1 MLVFKKYFWQICTMI
16 LAFNTA
22 LAQENFVVGVGS
34 SLELDENIFG
44 ANLRAYYGVNE
55 QLCFGPEVSYFPY
68 QEIDEEYQLSIVD
81 LNVNAHYIF
90 EINHKLGIY
99 PLSGIN
105 YTIEK
110 ERLIEDKDRSIQIE
124 ELGLNY
130 GLGLHYNFGSFYLFG
145 EFKGI
150 IGQLNDHFITIG
162 AIFSLKRFKNKT
174 NHKEVH

>member
-1 MLVFKKYFWQICTMI
+1 MRVFKKYFWQISLMLIVSHTSI
-16 LAFNTA
+16 S
-22 LAQENFVVGVGS
+22 QENFVAGVGP

-44 ANLRAYYGVNE
+44 ANFRTYYGVNK
-55 QLCFGPEVSYFPY
+55 QFCFGPEVSYFPF

-81 LNVNAHYIF
+81 LNFNAHYIF
-90 EINHKLGIY
+90 EINHAIGIY

-110 ERLIEDKDRSIQIE
+110 ERLIDDKNQSYQVD

-130 GLGLHYNFGSFYLFG
+130 GLGLHYNFGHFYLFG

-150 IGQLNDHFITIG
+150 VGQLNDHFITVG
-162 AIFSLKRFKNKT
+162 AIFSIKRFK
-174 NHKEVH
+174 KEKHHEN

>member
-1 MLVFKKYFWQICTMI
+1 MQVFKKYFRQISFMLLVCNI
-16 LAFNTA
+16 AI
-22 LAQENFVVGVGS
+22 AQENFVIGVGS

-44 ANLRAYYGVNE
+44 ANLRAYYGVNK
-55 QLCFGPEVSYFPY
+55 QFCFGPEVSYFPF
-68 QEIDEEYQLSIVD
+68 QDIDEEYQLSIVD
-81 LNVNAHYIF
+81 LNFNGHYIF

-110 ERLIEDKDRSIQIE
+110 ERLIDDKNQSNQVE

-130 GLGLHYNFGSFYLFG
+130 GLGLHYNFGHFYLFG

-150 IGQLNDHFITIG
+150 VGQLNDHFITVG
-162 AIFSLKRFKNKT
+162 AIFSIKRFK
-174 NHKEVH
+174 KEKHHEN